1 MAAVPRRLAD
11 LDRAS
16 ERIGMNEAQVV
27 KVEHVSKKFCRN
39 LKHSL
44 WYGLRDIVREIA
56 AQNGARELP
65 LRPYEF
71 LAVDDACF
79 ELKQGECL
87 GLIGRNGAGKS
98 TLLKMLNGLIRPDSG
113 RITIRGRVGALIELG
128 TGFNPILTGREN
140 VYVNGAILGLS
151 KREIDTRFD
160 EIVAFADIAD
170 FIDAPVQSYSSGMR
184 VRLGFAVAAHIEPN
198 LLLVDEVLSVGDVA
212 FRMKCFQRILTLK
225 KHGTAI
231 LLVTHQMPDVSRVCT
246 RAVLLEQGQI
256 AVDDS
261 VSSCI
266 AAYDHLLLTRASNLT
281 ENGDGPLRVK
291 SVVVLNGAGV
301 PCGSIRTG
309 GEMSIDLLV
318 ECSAPVPDGRIR
330 VYIESARYGVL
341 AGFST
346 AAAGI
351 TVDFAPP
358 VNQLR
363 LRLPKAPFKVGGY
376 SIGVGL
382 FGAGPTGLLSNQP
395 GLAAF
400 EVTEPSIEPFGYSN
414 DGIVEVEHRWER
426 G

>member
-1 MAAVPRRLAD
+1 
-11 LDRAS
+11 
-16 ERIGMNEAQVV
+16 MNEDPVV
-27 KVEHVSKKFCRN
+27 KVEHVSKKFCHN

-44 WYGLRDIVREIA
+44 WYGLKDLVREIVP
-56 AQNGARELP
+56 QNGVGELQP
-65 LRPYEF
+65 RPYEF
-71 LAVDDACF
+71 LAVDDVSF
-79 ELKQGECL
+79 ELKPGECL

-140 VYVNGAILGLS
+140 IYVNGAILGFS
-151 KREIDTRFD
+151 KREIDARFH

-198 LLLVDEVLSVGDVA
+198 LLLVDEVLAVGDVA

-225 KHGTAI
+225 ERGTAI
-231 LLVTHQMPDVSRVCT
+231 VLVTHQMPDVSRVCA
-246 RAVLLEQGQI
+246 RAVLLDHGRI
-256 AVDDS
+256 AANDS
-261 VSSCI
+261 VPSCI
-266 AAYDHLLLTRASNLT
+266 AAYDHLLLTGPGKLT
-281 ENGDGPLRVK
+281 ESGAGPLRVK
-291 SVVVLNGAGV
+291 FVGVLNGAGV
-301 PCGSIRTG
+301 PCRSIRTG
-309 GEMSIDLLV
+309 EEMLIDVVV
-318 ECSAPVPDGRIR
+318 ECSAPVLDGRVR

-351 TVDFAPP
+351 TIDFTPP
-358 VNQLR
+358 VSR
-363 LRLPKAPFKVGGY
+363 LRVRLPNVPFKVGGY

-382 FGAGPTGLLSNQP
+382 FGAGPTGLLFNQP

-400 EVTEPSIEPFGYSN
+400 DVTEPAIESFGYSN
-414 DGIVEVEHRWER
+414 DGIIEVEHRWER

>member
-1 MAAVPRRLAD
+1 
-11 LDRAS
+11 
-16 ERIGMNEAQVV
+16 MNEAPVV
-27 KVEHVSKKFCRN
+27 KVECVSKKFCRN
-39 LKHSL
+39 LNYSL
-44 WYGLRDIVREIA
+44 WYGLRDIGREIA
-56 AQNGARELP
+56 AQNGTREFQ

-71 LAVDDACF
+71 LAIDDVSL

-98 TLLKMLNGLIRPDSG
+98 TLLKLLNGLVRPDSG

-160 EIVAFADIAD
+160 EIVAFADLAD
-170 FIDAPVQSYSSGMR
+170 FIDAPLQSYSAGMR

-198 LLLVDEVLSVGDVA
+198 LLLVDEVLAVGDVA

-225 KHGTAI
+225 QEGTAI

-246 RAVLLEQGQI
+246 RAVLLEQGRI
-256 AVDDS
+256 TANDNVPA
-261 VSSCI
+261 CI
-266 AAYDHLLLTRASNLT
+266 AAYDRLLLTRVGNPS
-281 ENGDGPLRVK
+281 ENGDGPVRVK
-291 SVVVLNGAGV
+291 SVAVLNGDGV
-301 PCGSIRTG
+301 PCQSFRTE
-309 GEMSIDLLV
+309 GEMSIDLRI
-318 ECSAPVPDGRIR
+318 ECYAPVPDGRIR
-330 VYIESARYGVL
+330 VYVESARYGLL

-351 TVDFAPP
+351 AVDFTPP
-358 VNQLR
+358 ASQLR
-363 LRLPKAPFKVGGY
+363 LRLPKIPFKVGGY

-382 FGAGPTGLLSNQP
+382 FGAGPTGLLFNQP
-395 GLAAF
+395 GLAGF